1 MTIKKGYHYLVDCD
15 GPKCDQS
22 YVVGTVRHNFDA
34 KRQAKQKVIKEGW
47 AMGEIGTVLCSKC
60 KPQPEIKQDEP
71 KGTRETEA
79 AEEVVAV

>member
-1 MTIKKGYHYLVDCD
+1 MTIHKGYHYRVDCD

-47 AMGEIGTVLCSKC
+47 AMGEVGTVLCSKC
-60 KPQPEIKQDEP
+60 KPQPEVGDVDPQTKAASKIA
-71 KGTRETEA
+71 EA
-79 AEEVVAV
+79 VV